1 MDSLTRLTALAHG
14 GGCGCKIGPALLEE
28 ILAGL
33 PQQITD
39 PAMLV
44 GLETRDDAV
53 VYRLDDDK
61 AVVATTDFFLP
72 IVDDPHDFG
81 AIAATNALSDVYA
94 MGGRPLFA
102 LAVAGMPTATLPPAV
117 ISAVLA
123 GGAEVCA
130 RAGIMVA
137 GGHSIDSREPF
148 YGLAVVGLVH
158 PGRVKRNS
166 AARPGDVLILGKGL
180 GVGILSAALKQGK
193 LSAGDYAELL
203 ATTTRLNAIG
213 ADLAAL
219 DGVHAMTDVTGFGL
233 LGHLME
239 VCRGSG
245 LAAQIR
251 LADVPLLRAA
261 SALAKA
267 GHVTGAGQRN
277 ALAVQAEVDFPS
289 ALADWQRN
297 LLHDP
302 QTSGGLLV
310 AVAPELAGQVL
321 ALFHTQGFGSAAAIG
336 VMTEGQPGVSVRP

>member
-1 MDSLTRLTALAHG
+1 MDTPIRMTALAHG

-28 ILAGL
+28 ILRGL
-33 PQQITD
+33 PQPFRD
-39 PAMLV
+39 PALLV

-81 AIAATNALSDVYA
+81 AIAATNALSDIYA

-102 LAVAGMPTATLPPAV
+102 LALTGMPTATLPPA
-117 ISAVLA
+117 IIAAVLA

-130 RAGIMVA
+130 KAGIMVA

-158 PGRVKRNS
+158 PARVKRNRD
-166 AARPGDVLILGKGL
+166 ARPGDILVLGKAL
-180 GVGILSAALKQGK
+180 GVGILSAALKQGR
-193 LSAGDYAELL
+193 LGAQDYADLL
-203 ATTTRLNAIG
+203 ATTTRLNTIG
-213 ADLAAL
+213 ADLAAI
-219 DGVHAMTDVTGFGL
+219 DEVHAMTDVTGFGL

-245 LAAQIR
+245 LGAQIR
-251 LADVPLLRAA
+251 LADLPLLPGAP
-261 SALAKA
+261 ALARA

-277 ALAVQAEVDFPS
+277 DLAVQAEVDLPS
-289 ALADWQRN
+289 GLADWQRN

-310 AVAPELAGQVL
+310 AVAPDLAEKVL
-321 ALFHTQGFGSAAAIG
+321 AMFHAQGFGSAAAIG
-336 VMTEGQPGVSVRP
+336 VMTEGHPRISVQR

>member
-1 MDSLTRLTALAHG
+1 MNSPIRLTALAHG

-28 ILAGL
+28 ILRGL
-33 PQQITD
+33 PQQISD
-39 PAMLV
+39 PALLV

-53 VYRLDDDK
+53 VYRLGDDK

-81 AIAATNALSDVYA
+81 SIAATNALSDVYA

-117 ISAVLA
+117 ISAILA

-130 RAGIMVA
+130 KAGIMVA

-158 PGRVKRNS
+158 PDRVKRNS
-166 AARPGDVLILGKGL
+166 GAQSGDILVLGKGL
-180 GVGILSAALKQGK
+180 GVGILSAALKQGR
-193 LSAGDYAELL
+193 LGAADYAELL

-213 ADLAAL
+213 ADLAGF
-219 DGVHAMTDVTGFGL
+219 DEVHAMTDVTGFGL

-251 LADVPLLRAA
+251 FADVPLLPAA
-261 SALAKA
+261 VAYAQA

-277 ALAVQAEVDFPS
+277 ALAVQSEVDLPS
-289 ALADWQRN
+289 GLADWQRN

-310 AVAPELAGQVL
+310 AVAPALAAQVL
-321 ALFHTQGFGSAAAIG
+321 AMFHAQGFSSAAAIG
-336 VMTEGQPGVSVRP
+336 VMTEGRPRISVQP